1 MIMENEAN
9 KLQSDNKFK
18 RVFLRTL
25 KISIAVLISLF
36 ILATILLYIFKDDIG
51 NTILLNVNKDISG
64 LLTVREFSVNP
75 FAQFPNISLGLK
87 NITLLEDRLKT
98 ENDSTNSILNI
109 RRIYIAFN
117 ILELIKGNIDLSRI
131 TIAEGAFNINTN
143 SDSTINIV
151 NAFIKTSEPP
161 KQDIA
166 IEEAEEIL
174 EITIEE
180 FILDDILLT
189 FHNSIEQRH
198 SSFKVK
204 ELKTSLSHKTDES
217 RISIDAILELLSFE
231 IDGKVVAGNN
241 MLLVN
246 AYLHHNRTSNFVTIM
261 PSWFVFDRTQFN
273 FNGTLNLEN
282 DGYLNLSID
291 GSDRKL
297 NFLSLLLRDE
307 TINLNTR
314 QNEDANLYFEGTI
327 EGKTFSNI
335 PNMVFNFGASNVNI
349 QIPELDQTISELNFD
364 GHFSSTGNTFIGAK
378 FTINNFKAV
387 LPQGK
392 TIGKLEFQNFKSPT
406 LDLELL
412 LETEISWI
420 DKVFELNSFGNLEG
434 KLKLKADIE
443 GSFSTE
449 EQKFRFEKANSTL
462 ELNKITFNIPDIISV
477 KNMNGIIEQTGKNIG
492 LKNLSITTDES
503 DLLFN
508 GNMEN
513 VTDLFFNN
521 DSQIS
526 GSIKLK
532 SDKFVFPELF
542 AFDTSAARDFPYT
555 IHDLDVHTS
564 AISSTK
570 NFQEFEDFPEID
582 FEIFH
587 LNGNFEELPDVR
599 IKNSSVK
606 IYEDIFGFNLT
617 FDPLDINLSNGNL
630 LLRGA
635 YIGSPNYPYKIKSN
649 AFLNDFYLL
658 DFLQQ
663 FEMNLDT
670 SSIFNAELNG
680 SFFTEVEF
688 SKDST
693 MFDSFNFA
701 KGNLAYSK
709 TDRSDTITFKE
720 LELNLKDVNFDL
732 EKNSN
737 PLATLTTTGFV
748 KADKFTTTDTKM
760 QYIFAD
766 LSIIN
771 GAYRIVPGETDLYNH
786 GGDGQIELNP
796 WAETPN
802 YGIKY
807 SIKDFPIENML
818 KTFME
823 DSLLTGKINLNLD
836 VTMKGDGWAEILTE
850 LEGEISMIG
859 QDLTLKGVDIDI
871 LLNKFER
878 SQNFTLLD
886 VSAVLLTGPIGLAVT
901 KGSDV
906 AMLVVSNS
914 GEITKIPK
922 LVSNWEID
930 EGILTMEDVAFS
942 TQKNRVASK
951 GSLDLSDQTAD
962 LTFAVLNEK
971 GCSKISQTV
980 SGQFS
985 DPKFG
990 DVKILKTL
998 LGPITNLWNSLA
1010 GSDCEAFYTG
1020 IVEHPVSE

>member
-1 MIMENEAN
+1 MENN
-9 KLQSDNKFK
+9 TNNYQIDNKFRK
-18 RVFLRTL
+18 VFFRIV
-25 KISIAVLISLF
+25 KISFGVLLSF
-36 ILATILLYIFKDDIG
+36 FVVATLLLYIFKDEIG
-51 NTILLNVNKDISG
+51 KTILLSVNKDISG
-64 LLTVREFSVNP
+64 LLTVQEFSVHP

-98 ENDSTNSILNI
+98 QNDSTNSILNI
-109 RRIYIAFN
+109 RRVYIAFD
-117 ILELIKGNIDLSRI
+117 IVELIKGNIDLSRV
-131 TIAEGAFNINTN
+131 TIAEGAVNINTN
-143 SDSTINIV
+143 TDSTINIV
-151 NAFIKTSEPP
+151 NTFNKTSEPP
-161 KQDIA
+161 KQDIL
-166 IEEAEEIL
+166 IEKTEEIL
-174 EITIEE
+174 EINVEE

-198 SSFKVK
+198 SSFKIK
-204 ELKTSLSHKTDES
+204 EFKTSLSRKTDES
-217 RISIDAILELLSFE
+217 HISIDAILDLISFE
-231 IDGKVVAGNN
+231 TDGKLVTGNN

-246 AYLHHNRTSNFVTIM
+246 ADLHHNRISNFVTIM

-273 FNGTLNLEN
+273 FSGTLNLED
-282 DGYLNLSID
+282 DGYLNMEIN

-297 NFLSLLLRDE
+297 NFLSLLLNDE
-307 TINLNTR
+307 ALNLNTR
-314 QNEDANLYFEGTI
+314 QKEDANLYFEGTI
-327 EGKTFSNI
+327 EGKTISSF
-335 PNMVFNFGASNVNI
+335 PNMIFKFGASNVNL
-349 QIPELDQTISELNFD
+349 QIPELDQSISELNFD
-364 GHFSSTGNTFIGAK
+364 GHFSSRGNTLSGAK
-378 FTINNFKAV
+378 FTINDFNAI
-387 LPQGK
+387 LPEGK
-392 TIGKLEFQNFKSPT
+392 TSGKLEFQNFNSPT

-412 LETEISWI
+412 LETEVSWI
-420 DKVFELNSFGNLEG
+420 DNVFQLNSFENLAG
-434 KLKLKADIE
+434 KLQLSADIE

-449 EQKFRFEKANSTL
+449 EQKFNFEKANSTL
-462 ELNKITFNIPDIISV
+462 EFTEIAFNVPEIISV
-477 KNMNGIIEQTGKNIG
+477 KNMDGIIEQTGKNIK
-492 LKNLSITTDES
+492 LNTLSITTEDS
-503 DLLFN
+503 DLLLS

-521 DSQIS
+521 DSQLS
-526 GSIKLK
+526 GSITLK

-555 IHDLDVHTS
+555 IHELDVHAS

-570 NFQEFEDFPEID
+570 KFQEFEDFPAID

-599 IKNSSVK
+599 ISSSSVK
-606 IYEDIFGFNLT
+606 IFEDIFGFNLT
-617 FDPLDINLSNGNL
+617 FDPLDINLSKGNM
-630 LLRGA
+630 LLRGS
-635 YIGSPNYPYKIKSN
+635 YNGSPNYPYKIKSD

-663 FEMNLDT
+663 FEMDLDT
-670 SSIFNAELNG
+670 SSVFNGNLDG

-688 SKDST
+688 SKDSI
-693 MFDSFNFA
+693 MFDNFNFS
-701 KGNLAYSK
+701 KGNLAYNK
-709 TDRSDTITFKE
+709 TNRSDTITFKE
-720 LELNLKDVNFDL
+720 LELNLKEVNYDL

-737 PLATLTTTGFV
+737 PLATLTTSGFI

-766 LSIIN
+766 LSISN
-771 GAYRIVPGETDLYNH
+771 GAYRIVPSKNKPYNH
-786 GGDGQIELNP
+786 GDDGFIELNP
-796 WAETPN
+796 WDETPH

-807 SIKDFPIENML
+807 LIKDFPIENML
-818 KTFME
+818 ETFME
-823 DSLLTGKINLNLD
+823 DSLLTGKIDLKLD

-906 AMLVVSNS
+906 AMLVVTNS
-914 GEITKIPK
+914 GESTKIPK
-922 LVSNWEID
+922 LVSNWKID

-951 GSLDLSDQTAD
+951 GSLDLSEQTAD
-962 LTFAVLNEK
+962 VTFAVLNEK

-990 DVKILKTL
+990 DVKVLKTL
-998 LGPITNLWNSLA
+998 LGPITNLWNSIV
-1010 GSDCEAFYTG
+1010 GSDCETFYTG
-1020 IVEHPVSE
+1020 SVEHPVSE